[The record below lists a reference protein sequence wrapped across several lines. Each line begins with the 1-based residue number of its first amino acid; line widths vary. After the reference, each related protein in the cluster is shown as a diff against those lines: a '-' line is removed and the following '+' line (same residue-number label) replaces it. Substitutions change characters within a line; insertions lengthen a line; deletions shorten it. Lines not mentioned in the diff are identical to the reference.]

1 MLTLQIR
8 KDAEKCVAGLAGVD
22 MMGAS
27 TQQRRET
34 QMLEA
39 HYTTGKQPTLAF
51 VLTINGYR
59 NWLDTVPVAGKREAR
74 KLAVARGAT
83 PWNF

>member
-8 KDAEKCVAGLAGVD
+8 KDANKCVAQPANVD

-51 VLTINGYR
+51 AVTTNGR
-59 NWLDTVPVAGKREAR
+59 RDWLDTVAVAGKREAR

>member
-1 MLTLQIR
+1 MR
-8 KDAEKCVAGLAGVD
+8 NDANKCVAQPAGVD

-27 TQQRRET
+27 TQQRKET

-39 HYTTGKQPTLAF
+39 HYTTGKQPTVCF
-51 VLTINGYR
+51 SLTINGYR